1 MSEEFYI
8 GQIFEGE
15 YPPEAAC
22 YCNDHGDRYI
32 EEIEPTAE
40 GVRRFEIKAVPEPT
54 TEEIAAGVRMERD
67 MLIGQT
73 DYLAMPD
80 YPLTDDERE
89 ALTQYRQA
97 LRDLPQAEGFP
108 TAMEWP
114 SVPVILNGKGVRG
127 HV

>member
-8 GQIFEGE
+8 GQIFDGE

-32 EEIEPTAE
+32 EEIEPTTE

-54 TEEIAAGVRMERD
+54 TEEIAAGIRMQRD
-67 MLIGQT
+67 MLIRET

-108 TAMEWP
+108 DSIAWP
-114 SVPVILNGKGVRG
+114 EAPAVLKTKVVR
-127 HV
+127 HA

>member
-8 GQIFEGE
+8 GQVFEGE
-15 YPPEAAC
+15 YPPEAA
-22 YCNDHGDRYI
+22 YHCNDHRDRYI
-32 EEIEPTAE
+32 EEIEPVE
-40 GVRRFEIKAVPEPT
+40 GVRRFEIKAVPEQT
-54 TEEIAAGVRMERD
+54 TEEIAAGVRMVRD

>member
-15 YPPEAAC
+15 YPPSAAC

-67 MLIGQT
+67 ALISET
-73 DYLAMPD
+73 DFLMMPD
-80 YPLTDDERE
+80 YPLSDDERE

-108 TAMEWP
+108 DAIAWP
-114 SVPVILNGKGVRG
+114 EAPAVLKTKGVR
-127 HV
+127 HA

>member
-54 TEEIAAGVRMERD
+54 TEEIAAGIRMQRD
-67 MLIGQT
+67 MLIRET

-108 TAMEWP
+108 DAIAWP
-114 SVPVILNGKGVRG
+114 EAPAVLKTKGVR
-127 HV
+127 HA

>member
-8 GQIFEGE
+8 SQIFEGE

-54 TEEIAAGVRMERD
+54 TEEIAAGIRMQRD
-67 MLIGQT
+67 MLIRET

-108 TAMEWP
+108 DAIAWP
-114 SVPVILNGKGVRG
+114 EAPAVLKTKGVC
-127 HV
+127 HA

>member
-8 GQIFEGE
+8 GQVFEGE
-15 YPPEAAC
+15 YPPSAAC

-67 MLIGQT
+67 ALISET
-73 DYLAMPD
+73 DFLMMPD
-80 YPLTDDERE
+80 YPLSDDERE

-108 TAMEWP
+108 DAIAWP
-114 SVPVILNGKGVRG
+114 EAPAVLKTKGVR
-127 HV
+127 HA

>member
-1 MSEEFYI
+1 MSEEFCI
-8 GQIFEGE
+8 GQVFEGE
-15 YPPEAAC
+15 YPPSAAC

-67 MLIGQT
+67 ALISET
-73 DYLAMPD
+73 DFLMMPD
-80 YPLTDDERE
+80 YPLSDDERE

-108 TAMEWP
+108 DAIAWP
-114 SVPVILNGKGVRG
+114 EAPAVLKTKGVR
-127 HV
+127 HA

>member
-15 YPPEAAC
+15 YPPSAAC

-54 TEEIAAGVRMERD
+54 TEEIAAGIRMQRD
-67 MLIGQT
+67 MLIRET

-108 TAMEWP
+108 DAIAWP
-114 SVPVILNGKGVRG
+114 EAPAVLKTKGVR
-127 HV
+127 HA